1 MVEFVYRY
9 CPFCATPLR
18 EQTVGAVARPS
29 CPACG
34 FVLYLGPKVVT
45 VVIIEH
51 EGQLLLGRRAIEPGR
66 GKWSFCSGYVE
77 RGEELEEAALREVKE
92 ETNLRVELLNLLGL
106 YSRKGSPHLLVAYR
120 ARPFAGSLEELA
132 PQASEVSE
140 LAFFRPVAM
149 PELAFPF
156 DYVILRDW
164 QALINGIRSQG
175 PQGL

>member
-1 MVEFVYRY
+1 MVESVYRY

-18 EQTVGAVARPS
+18 EQMVGAVVRPS
-29 CPACG
+29 CPACD

-45 VVIIEH
+45 VVVIEH

-66 GKWSFCSGYVE
+66 GKWSFCSGYVD

-92 ETNLRVELLNLLGL
+92 ETNLSVELLNLLGL

-120 ARPFAGSLEELA
+120 ARPLAGSLEELA
-132 PQASEVSE
+132 PQPSEVSE
-140 LAFFRPVAM
+140 LAFFHPGAV

-156 DYVILRDW
+156 DSVILRDW
-164 QALINGIRSQG
+164 QALINRTRLSGSQS
-175 PQGL
+175 L